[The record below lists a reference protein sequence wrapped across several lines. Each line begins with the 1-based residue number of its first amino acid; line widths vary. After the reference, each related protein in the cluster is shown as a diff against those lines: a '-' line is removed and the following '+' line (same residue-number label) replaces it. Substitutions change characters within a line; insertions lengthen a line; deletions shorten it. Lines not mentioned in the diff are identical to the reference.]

1 MSVDAA
7 ENGSAYHLFVVF
19 AFYMLICLLLHEFLA
34 EAQIDQVNRAF
45 FFVEVG
51 LLDHEV
57 AGFYIAVD
65 VPDLVEL
72 LQTFHCVVHQQQK
85 DIF

>member
-1 MSVDAA
+1 MGVDAA
-7 ENGSAYHLFVVF
+7 ENGSPDHLFVVF
-19 AFYMLICLLLHEFLA
+19 AFYMLICLLLHEFFA

-45 FFVEVG
+45 FF
-51 LLDHEV
+51 DHEV
-57 AGFYIAVD
+57 AWFYIAVD